1 MKKQLESQ
9 LVSLAHRVLKSHNR
23 AELEQLYNESKKL
36 YELLSVLYFY
46 ETNIH
51 QIQPEISKEVIE
63 EKLAQAAVVNSV
75 INQEKLAIKE
85 EEITSLKLEEEAKTT
100 VFSSEEEKET
110 FKDLDFVRVEDTTK
124 APPQKTETT
133 LFETAN
139 EAELVQADIQ
149 QKEEK
154 SVPVVAPVTNQTTNE
169 TVKTASLN
177 DRLTQKNITL
187 GLNDRIAFEKSLFNG
202 NADDL
207 NRVLSQLNTFT
218 SFDDATA
225 FISSFVKPDY
235 NNWEGKEDYEARF
248 LEIIEKKFN

>member
-23 AELEQLYNESKKL
+23 TELEQLYNESKKL

-63 EKLAQAAVVNSV
+63 EKLAQATVV
-75 INQEKLAIKE
+75 NQEKSAIKE
-85 EEITSLKLEEEAKTT
+85 EKTTSLKPEKEAKTT

-110 FKDLDFVRVEDTTK
+110 FKDLDFVRVEDTTN
-124 APPQKTETT
+124 ASPQKTETT
-133 LFETAN
+133 LFDATNETEPTQTNIKEN
-139 EAELVQADIQ
+139 E
-149 QKEEK
+149 KK
-154 SVPVVAPVTNQTTNE
+154 SAPVVAPATNQTTSE
-169 TVKTASLN
+169 TLKTASLN

-218 SFDDATA
+218 SFNDATA